1 MLRTG
6 RCIHSG
12 GCLVELWLHRDERS
26 RMTSRAGQDRSV
38 VLLRGAAYYGTGYG
52 HPTLG
57 ASPAAAE
64 GTSPTLCAPVISPSM
79 PVVRSTP
86 PGEHQHDLARQWCS
100 SLSEDAHT
108 PGEVA
113 RAGQSAWQ
121 STGSSGRAW
130 QLERAP
136 PHRVAH
142 ARRFGRRCGARAG
155 PPSHI
160 HHDSRL
166 WRYSPDHSG
175 Q

>member
-1 MLRTG
+1 
-6 RCIHSG
+6 
-12 GCLVELWLHRDERS
+12 
-26 RMTSRAGQDRSV
+26 MTSRAGQDRSV
-38 VLLRGAAYYGTGYG
+38 VLLRGAAYGTGSG

-121 STGSSGRAW
+121 STGSSGRACA
-130 QLERAP
+130 RTAAP
-136 PHRVAH
+136 
-142 ARRFGRRCGARAG
+142 RCACQA
-155 PPSHI
+155 
-160 HHDSRL
+160 L
-166 WRYSPDHSG
+166 WTTLRSPRWPAISLSPLLSPMALLPRP
-175 Q
+175 

>member
-1 MLRTG
+1 
-6 RCIHSG
+6 
-12 GCLVELWLHRDERS
+12 
-26 RMTSRAGQDRSV
+26 MTSRAGQDRSV
-38 VLLRGAAYYGTGYG
+38 VLLRGAAYGTGYG

-64 GTSPTLCAPVISPSM
+64 GISPTLCASVISPSM

-113 RAGQSAWQ
+113 RAGPRAR
-121 STGSSGRAW
+121 GRARGVAGE
-130 QLERAP
+130 LARAP

-142 ARRFGRRCGARAG
+142 ARRFGRRCGARALARHLTFTTTLAYG
-155 PPSHI
+155 ATPPTIVVNSSLH
-160 HHDSRL
+160 ST
-166 WRYSPDHSG
+166 SPMCH
-175 Q
+175 